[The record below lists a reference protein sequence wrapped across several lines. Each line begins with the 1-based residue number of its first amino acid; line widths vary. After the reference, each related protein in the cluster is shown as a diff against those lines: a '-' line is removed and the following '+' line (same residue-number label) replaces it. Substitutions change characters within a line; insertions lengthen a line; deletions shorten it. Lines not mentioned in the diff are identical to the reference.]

1 MPNLLNTTALNR
13 PYFLTFGL
21 EPEFVRPHYST
32 VDIHNHVNGVFA
44 KSDGSLRDG
53 GEIELPIYADS
64 NKAWDHI
71 QKVFECATS
80 RYNCVSN
87 SIKCSVHV
95 HIGMRPIDRTI
106 ISEEDFTNESIA
118 YSHNNNDV
126 RYRTAKKIKRYF
138 GDPLPLEIARD
149 ISYRIAKDIALFSTM
164 LTPKRRDCYFAEYPS
179 TPAQAIQNTQADI
192 NSLIRAISTGRSGGK
207 YSAINLLS
215 LAPNNYSNN
224 VKYTMEFRSHSGS
237 MEMEK
242 LRNWIRFL
250 LNLAYHSIDTRFVQ
264 AQSLLQTPNIIARQG
279 TKAQTV
285 WELARSENGAST
297 QELMNASNIQSA
309 QRIRVMFSE
318 WRTQLSNTFGQNVI
332 ETLTQQHYGHR
343 YSTSNGQHDLNGY
356 RIPKE
361 IQGNGNGYV
370 FNGAGDPSIHAG
382 MSAELLNATNQRIQQ
397 IATIRSR

>member
-1 MPNLLNTTALNR
+1 MTILNNTNR

>member
-1 MPNLLNTTALNR
+1 MTILNNNNR
-13 PYFLTFGL
+13 SYFLTFGL
-21 EPEFVRPHYST
+21 EPEFVRPHYSN
-32 VDIHNHVNGVFA
+32 VNIHNEVDGVFA

-53 GEIELPIYADS
+53 GELELPIYADS
-64 NKAWDHI
+64 NRAWEHI
-71 QKVFECATS
+71 EKVFNVATNQ
-80 RYNCVSN
+80 YNCVSN
-87 SIKCSVHV
+87 SYKCSVHV

-106 ISEEDFTNESIA
+106 VNEQTFTNESINFA
-118 YSHNNNDV
+118 QSNNDI
-126 RYRTAKKIKRYF
+126 RLRKGAKIADYF
-138 GDPLPLEIARD
+138 GQPLPLEIARD
-149 ISYRIAKDIALFSTM
+149 VSYRIAKDIALFSTM
-164 LTPKRRDCYFAEYPS
+164 LTPRRRDCYYAKYPS
-179 TPAQAIQNTQADI
+179 TTAQAIQNTRADI
-192 NSLIRAISTGRSGGK
+192 NSLISAISTEGK

-237 MEMEK
+237 MDMPK

-250 LNLAYHSIDTRFVQ
+250 LNLAYHSIDTRFEQ
-264 AQSLLQTPNIIARQG
+264 AQSMLTTPATIARAG
-279 TKAQTV
+279 SKAQTV
-285 WELARSENGAST
+285 WELARSDNGAST

-318 WRTQLSNTFGQNVI
+318 WRSQLSNSFGQNVI

-343 YSTSNGQHDLNGY
+343 YTTSNGRYDLNGY

-361 IQGNGNGYV
+361 IQGNNSGYI

-382 MSAELLNATNQRIQQ
+382 MTQELLTATNARIQE

>member
-1 MPNLLNTTALNR
+1 MTILNNTNR

-21 EPEFVRPHYST
+21 EPEFVRPNYSS
-32 VDIHNHVNGVFA
+32 VDIHNHVDGVFA

-53 GEIELPIYADS
+53 GELELPIYADS

>member
-1 MPNLLNTTALNR
+1 
-13 PYFLTFGL
+13 
-21 EPEFVRPHYST
+21 
-32 VDIHNHVNGVFA
+32 
-44 KSDGSLRDG
+44 
-53 GEIELPIYADS
+53 
-64 NKAWDHI
+64 
-71 QKVFECATS
+71 
-80 RYNCVSN
+80 
-87 SIKCSVHV
+87 
-95 HIGMRPIDRTI
+95 
-106 ISEEDFTNESIA
+106 
-118 YSHNNNDV
+118 
-126 RYRTAKKIKRYF
+126 
-138 GDPLPLEIARD
+138 
-149 ISYRIAKDIALFSTM
+149 M

-279 TKAQTV
+279 TKAQIV

-370 FNGAGDPSIHAG
+370 FNGAGDAGILAG
-382 MSAELLNATNQRIQQ
+382 MTQDLLNATNARIAQ
-397 IATIRSR
+397 IATLRSR

>member
-1 MPNLLNTTALNR
+1 MTILNNNNR
-13 PYFLTFGL
+13 SYFLTFGL
-21 EPEFVRPHYST
+21 EPEFVRPHYSS
-32 VDIHNHVNGVFA
+32 VDIHNHVDGVFA

-53 GEIELPIYADS
+53 GELDLPIYADS
-64 NKAWDHI
+64 NRAWEHI
-71 QKVFECATS
+71 EKVFNVATNQ
-80 RYNCVSN
+80 YNCVSN

-95 HIGMRPIDRTI
+95 HIGMRPINRTI
-106 ISEEDFTNESIA
+106 VNEEDFTNKSINF
-118 YSHNNNDV
+118 SQSNNNIRSRV
-126 RYRTAKKIKRYF
+126 GAKISEYF
-138 GDPLPLEIARD
+138 GEPLPLEIARD
-149 ISYRIAKDIALFSTM
+149 ISYRIVKDIALFSTM
-164 LTPKRRDCYFAEYPS
+164 LTPKRRDCYFAEYPNN
-179 TPAQAIQNTQADI
+179 TAQSIQNTRADI

-215 LAPNNYSNN
+215 LAPNNYNN
-224 VKYTMEFRSHSGS
+224 NIKYTMEFRSHSGS

-250 LNLAYHSIDTRFVQ
+250 LNLAYHSIDNRFEQ
-264 AQSLLQTPNIIARQG
+264 AQSMLQTPNIIARHG
-279 TKAQTV
+279 TKAQIV

-318 WRTQLSNTFGQNVI
+318 WRNQLANTFGQNVI

-361 IQGNGNGYV
+361 IQGNNNGYI
-370 FNGAGDPSIHAG
+370 FNGAGDAGILAG
-382 MSAELLNATNQRIQQ
+382 MTQDLLNATNARIAQ

>member
-1 MPNLLNTTALNR
+1 MTILNNTNR

-21 EPEFVRPHYST
+21 EPEFVRPHYSN
-32 VDIHNHVNGVFA
+32 VDIHNHVDGVFA

-397 IATIRSR
+397 IATIRPR

>member
-1 MPNLLNTTALNR
+1 MTILNNNNR

-21 EPEFVRPHYST
+21 EPEFVRPHYSN
-32 VDIHNHVNGVFA
+32 VNIHNEVDGVFA

-53 GEIELPIYADS
+53 GELELPIYADS
-64 NKAWDHI
+64 NRAWEHI
-71 QKVFECATS
+71 EKVFNVATNQ
-80 RYNCVSN
+80 YNCVSN
-87 SIKCSVHV
+87 SYKCSVHV

-106 ISEEDFTNESIA
+106 VNEEDFTNKSINFA
-118 YSHNNNDV
+118 QSNNDI
-126 RYRTAKKIKRYF
+126 RLRKGAKIADYF
-138 GDPLPLEIARD
+138 GQPLPLEIARD
-149 ISYRIAKDIALFSTM
+149 VSYRIAKDIALFSTM
-164 LTPKRRDCYFAEYPS
+164 LTPRRRDCYYAKYPS
-179 TPAQAIQNTQADI
+179 TTAQAIQNTRADI
-192 NSLIRAISTGRSGGK
+192 NSLISAISTEGK

-237 MEMEK
+237 MDMPK

-250 LNLAYHSIDTRFVQ
+250 LNLAYHSIDTRFEQ
-264 AQSLLQTPNIIARQG
+264 AQSMLTTPATIARAG
-279 TKAQTV
+279 SKAQTV
-285 WELARSENGAST
+285 WELARSDNGAST

-318 WRTQLSNTFGQNVI
+318 WRSQLSNSFGQNVI

-343 YSTSNGQHDLNGY
+343 YTTSNGRYDLNGY

-361 IQGNGNGYV
+361 IQGNNSGYI

-382 MSAELLNATNQRIQQ
+382 MTQELLTATNARIQE
-397 IATIRSR
+397 IASIRSR

>member
-1 MPNLLNTTALNR
+1 MEKQMTILNNTNR

-21 EPEFVRPHYST
+21 EPEFVRPHYSS
-32 VDIHNHVNGVFA
+32 VDIHNHVDGVFA

-264 AQSLLQTPNIIARQG
+264 AQSLLQTPQVIARQG
-279 TKAQTV
+279 TKAQIV
-285 WELARSENGAST
+285 WDLARSENGAST

-318 WRTQLSNTFGQNVI
+318 WRNQLANTFGQNVV
-332 ETLTQQHYGHR
+332 EMLSQQHYGHR
-343 YSTSNGQHDLNGY
+343 YTTSNGRYDLNGY

-361 IQGNGNGYV
+361 IQCGRNNYTFNGN
-370 FNGAGDPSIHAG
+370 GDPSILAG
-382 MSAELLNATNQRIQQ
+382 MTQELLNATNAR
-397 IATIRSR
+397 IATNCYY

>member
-1 MPNLLNTTALNR
+1 MTILNNNNR
-13 PYFLTFGL
+13 SYFLTFGL
-21 EPEFVRPHYST
+21 EPEFVRPHYLN
-32 VDIHNHVNGVFA
+32 VDIHNHVDGVFA

-53 GEIELPIYADS
+53 GELELPIYADS
-64 NKAWDHI
+64 NRAWEHI
-71 QKVFECATS
+71 EKVFNVATNQ
-80 RYNCVSN
+80 YNCVSN
-87 SIKCSVHV
+87 SYKCSVHV

-106 ISEEDFTNESIA
+106 VNEEDFTNKSINFA
-118 YSHNNNDV
+118 QSNNNI
-126 RYRTAKKIKRYF
+126 RSRIGAKISEYF

-164 LTPKRRDCYFAEYPS
+164 LTPKRRDCYYAEYPS

-192 NSLIRAISTGRSGGK
+192 NSLIRAISTGRTGGK

-237 MEMEK
+237 MDMPK

-250 LNLAYHSIDTRFVQ
+250 LNLAYHSIDTRFAQ
-264 AQSLLQTPNIIARQG
+264 AQTLLQTPNVIARHG
-279 TKAQTV
+279 TKAQIV
-285 WELARSENGAST
+285 WELARSDNGAST
-297 QELMNASNIQSA
+297 QELMNASNIRSA

-318 WRTQLSNTFGQNVI
+318 WRSQLANTFGQNVI

-356 RIPKE
+356 RIPRE

-370 FNGAGDPSIHAG
+370 FNGAGDPSILAG
-382 MSAELLNATNQRIQQ
+382 MNQELLNATNQRIQE

>member
-1 MPNLLNTTALNR
+1 MTILNNNNR
-13 PYFLTFGL
+13 SYFLTFGL
-21 EPEFVRPHYST
+21 EPEFVRPHYSN
-32 VDIHNHVNGVFA
+32 VNIHNEVDGVFA

-53 GEIELPIYADS
+53 GELELPIYADS
-64 NKAWDHI
+64 NRAWEHI
-71 QKVFECATS
+71 EKVFNVATNQ
-80 RYNCVSN
+80 YNCVSN
-87 SIKCSVHV
+87 SYKCSVHV

-106 ISEEDFTNESIA
+106 VNEQTFTNESINFA
-118 YSHNNNDV
+118 QSNNDI
-126 RYRTAKKIKRYF
+126 RLRKGAKIADYF
-138 GDPLPLEIARD
+138 GQPLPLEIARD
-149 ISYRIAKDIALFSTM
+149 VSYRIAKDIALFSTM
-164 LTPKRRDCYFAEYPS
+164 LTPRRRDCYYAKYPS
-179 TPAQAIQNTQADI
+179 TTAQAIQNTRADI
-192 NSLIRAISTGRSGGK
+192 NSLISAISTEGK

-237 MEMEK
+237 MDMPK

-250 LNLAYHSIDTRFVQ
+250 LNLAYHSIDTRFEQ
-264 AQSLLQTPNIIARQG
+264 AQSMLTTPATIARAG
-279 TKAQTV
+279 SKAQTV
-285 WELARSENGAST
+285 WELARSDNGAST

-318 WRTQLSNTFGQNVI
+318 WRSQLSNSFGQNVI

-343 YSTSNGQHDLNGY
+343 YTTSNGRYDLNGY

-361 IQGNGNGYV
+361 IQGNNSGYI

-382 MSAELLNATNQRIQQ
+382 MSQELLTATNARIQE

>member
-1 MPNLLNTTALNR
+1 MTILNNTNR

-21 EPEFVRPHYST
+21 EPEFVRPHYSS
-32 VDIHNHVNGVFA
+32 VDIHNHVDGVFA

-397 IATIRSR
+397 IATIRPR

>member
-1 MPNLLNTTALNR
+1 MTILNNTNR

-32 VDIHNHVNGVFA
+32 VDIHNHVDGVFA

-138 GDPLPLEIARD
+138 GDALPLEIARD

>member
-1 MPNLLNTTALNR
+1 MTILNNNNR

-21 EPEFVRPHYST
+21 EPEFVRPHYSN
-32 VDIHNHVNGVFA
+32 VNIHNQVDGVFA

-53 GEIELPIYADS
+53 GELELPIYADS
-64 NKAWDHI
+64 NRAWEHI
-71 QKVFECATS
+71 EKVFNVATNQ
-80 RYNCVSN
+80 YNCVSN
-87 SIKCSVHV
+87 SYKCSVHV

-106 ISEEDFTNESIA
+106 VNEEDFTNKSINFA
-118 YSHNNNDV
+118 QSNNNI
-126 RYRTAKKIKRYF
+126 RSRIGAKISDYF
-138 GDPLPLEIARD
+138 GQPLPLEIARD
-149 ISYRIAKDIALFSTM
+149 VSYRIIKDIALFSTM
-164 LTPKRRDCYFAEYPS
+164 LTPRRRDCYYAKYPS
-179 TPAQAIQNTQADI
+179 TTAQAIQNTQADI
-192 NSLIRAISTGRSGGK
+192 NSLIQSISTERK

-237 MEMEK
+237 MDMPK

-264 AQSLLQTPNIIARQG
+264 AQSMLTTPATIARAG
-279 TKAQTV
+279 SKAQTV
-285 WELARSENGAST
+285 WELARSDNGAST
-297 QELMNASNIQSA
+297 QELMTHANINSA

-318 WRTQLSNTFGQNVI
+318 WRSQLSNSFGQNVI
-332 ETLTQQHYGHR
+332 ETLTQQHFGHR
-343 YSTSNGQHDLNGY
+343 YTTSNGRYDLNGY

-361 IQGNGNGYV
+361 IQGNNNGYI

-382 MSAELLNATNQRIQQ
+382 MSAELLTATNARIQE

>member
-1 MPNLLNTTALNR
+1 MTILNNTNR

-21 EPEFVRPHYST
+21 EPEFVRPHYSN
-32 VDIHNHVNGVFA
+32 VDIHNHVDGVFA

-106 ISEEDFTNESIA
+106 ISKEDFTNESIA

-397 IATIRSR
+397 IATIRPR